1 MASGRLYKIVPGFLG
16 THEVHGRHP
25 HSYDDQAQYNHI
37 ATHETRKAAQ
47 DQVKFLTERAKTT
60 NKELMKEKRAAERY
74 DMKQH
79 GEGKAY
85 GEK

>member
-1 MASGRLYKIVPGFLG
+1 MASGRLYKVVNGLFG
-16 THEVHGRHP
+16 YEVHGRHP
-25 HSYDDQAQYNHI
+25 HAFDDQAQYEHM
-37 ATHETRKAAQ
+37 ATHHTKGAAQ